1 MVYTRFAIR
10 GRYLGLVLALECH
23 FRGWGDLGGFEVTS
37 LRSLL
42 LPENPGYKEMQ
53 RRAETG
59 FQRER
64 LTIQGMWMKTVVQ
77 LKEELLPGCESYKST
92 GRATHGQHASFPSV
106 QSLKSPASPALGA
119 PVELW
124 LTLMSHMCLG
134 VHCYQRVFVPS

>member
-1 MVYTRFAIR
+1 M
-10 GRYLGLVLALECH
+10 GLVLALECH
-23 FRGWGDLGGFEVTS
+23 FQGWGELSGFEVTS

-77 LKEELLPGCESYKST
+77 LKEELLPGCDSYKNT
-92 GRATHGQHASFPSV
+92 DRVANRQHTSFLFV
-106 QSLKSPASPALGA
+106 QSLKSPESPALDA
-119 PVELW
+119 PVE
-124 LTLMSHMCLG
+124 TLADLDGPHVSGCPLLLKSL
-134 VHCYQRVFVPS
+134 FVPS

>member
-1 MVYTRFAIR
+1 MVYTRFAIG

-77 LKEELLPGCESYKST
+77 LKEELLLAV
-92 GRATHGQHASFPSV
+92 RATKARAGPPTGSTHPSLCPELEEPSV
-106 QSLKSPASPALGA
+106 S
-119 PVELW
+119 
-124 LTLMSHMCLG
+124 CLG
-134 VHCYQRVFVPS
+134 CSR